1 MTSANKGEWS
11 ELYAL
16 GYLLVNGGGFAAN
29 EFASLDKSIFYKV
42 LEVVDNPSGT
52 SETVYRLDGTKVQ
65 ILQNGIG
72 VIQIS
77 RSQIEPR
84 LTSFFDDLRSQ
95 SSSAAFELSSGDALL
110 KLLMKSKLTASSAL
124 ANDIHLVIEDNETKI
139 PTPRR
144 GFSVK
149 SEIGNPATIF
159 NASQSTNLNYRIV
172 GQGKP
177 ESFTKVSA
185 VKTNLKSLMQDG
197 FSLEFLDYENPTFYE
212 SLLNIDSNL
221 PVYLAELM
229 LAYYQSTTTK
239 LNGICQSIWPD
250 SQPDSTLKQNKI
262 KKFLSAASM
271 GLRANKVWSGY
282 PEDFGGLLL
291 VKKTGDVLFYYLYN
305 LKIFEEYLFNTLRFE
320 TPDAPKHKFGQIYY
334 VDGEPRI
341 KLNLQIRY

>member
-29 EFASLDKSIFYKV
+29 EFANLDKSIFYRV

-52 SETVYRLDGTKVQ
+52 SETVYRLGVSDITV
-65 ILQNGIG
+65 LQNGIG

-77 RSQIEPR
+77 KSQIESR
-84 LTSFFDDLRSQ
+84 LKAFFED
-95 SSSAAFELSSGDALL
+95 LSSESGSASFGLQSGEILL
-110 KLLMKSKLTASSAL
+110 KLLMKTKLSASSSL
-124 ANDIHLVIEDNETKI
+124 TNDLHLILEDHETKI

-159 NASQSTNLNYRIV
+159 NAGVATNLTYKII
-172 GQGKP
+172 GEGAPKQFQ
-177 ESFTKVSA
+177 EVSG
-185 VKTNLKSLMQDG
+185 VKTNLKSLKQDG
-197 FSLEFLDYENPTFYE
+197 FTLEFLEYDNQTLYNN
-212 SLLNIDSNL
+212 LLNIDSSL
-221 PVYLAELM
+221 PEFLAELM
-229 LAYYQSTTTK
+229 LAYYQSATTK
-239 LNGICQSIWPD
+239 ILAICEATWPE
-250 SQPDSTLKQNKI
+250 SHPDATLKVSKI
-262 KKFLSAASM
+262 KKFLSAAFM
-271 GLRANKVWSGY
+271 GLRPNTLWSGY

-305 LKIFEEYLFNTLRFE
+305 LQKFEEYLFGTLRFD
-320 TPDAPKHKFGQIYY
+320 TPDTGRHKFGQVYF
-334 VDGEPRI
+334 VGEEPRI